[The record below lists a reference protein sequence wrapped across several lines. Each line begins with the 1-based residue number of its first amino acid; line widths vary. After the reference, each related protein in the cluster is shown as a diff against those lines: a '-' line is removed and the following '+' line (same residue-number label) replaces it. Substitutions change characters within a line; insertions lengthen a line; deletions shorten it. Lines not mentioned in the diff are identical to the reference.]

1 MASVEVNKVA
11 PDFTLMDLN
20 GEPFQ
25 LSTYKGNKNVLLVLN
40 RGFVWPFC
48 QRHMMQLHQ
57 DMEAFNSRDTII
69 VTIGPENAE
78 AFKKFWAKNG
88 YAYYGLPDEN
98 HTVLKMYGQQVKLFK
113 FGRMP
118 AQMLIDKNG
127 VLRFVHFGHDMQ
139 DIPSNEEIL
148 GLIDNL

>member
-1 MASVEVNKVA
+1 
-11 PDFTLMDLN
+11 
-20 GEPFQ
+20 
-25 LSTYKGNKNVLLVLN
+25 
-40 RGFVWPFC
+40 
-48 QRHMMQLHQ
+48 MMQLHQ
-57 DMEAFNSRDTII
+57 DMEAFTNRDTII

-78 AFKKFWAKNG
+78 AFKSFWAKNG
-88 YAYYGLPDEN
+88 YMYFGLPDEN

-127 VLRFVHFGHDMQ
+127 ILRFVHFGHDMQ

-148 GLIDNL
+148 TLIDTL

>member
-1 MASVEVNKVA
+1 
-11 PDFTLMDLN
+11 
-20 GEPFQ
+20 
-25 LSTYKGNKNVLLVLN
+25 
-40 RGFVWPFC
+40 
-48 QRHMMQLHQ
+48 MMQLHQ
-57 DMEAFNSRDTII
+57 DMEAFTNRDTII

-78 AFKKFWAKNG
+78 AFKSFWAKNG
-88 YAYYGLPDEN
+88 STYFGLPDEN

-127 VLRFVHFGHDMQ
+127 ILRYVHFGHDMQ

-148 GLIDNL
+148 TLIDAL